1 MKTTFNAFVTGI
13 IVAVLILAGTAL
25 AGYLIGRKA
34 GIVSVKPVPTAVKRD
49 TVYKRDTIRPKP
61 KIITRTIVKTEK
73 FPVKDTVKVK
83 DTVYLPLPRE
93 SILYTDSTYRAVVSG
108 IRPSLD
114 SIEVYGTTKVVTEYV
129 ETKDPRKVCSISTL
143 INVALIS
150 AAAASAATAAA
161 MNNK

>member
-34 GIVSVKPVPTAVKRD
+34 GIASVKPVPTVAKRD
-49 TVYKRDTIRPKP
+49 TVYKRDTLRPEIKV
-61 KIITRTIVKTEK
+61 ITKTITKTEM
-73 FPVKDTVKVK
+73 FPVTDTVVVR

-129 ETKDPRKVCSISTL
+129 ETKDPKKVCSVSTL
-143 INVALIS
+143 VNVALIS
-150 AAAASAATAAA
+150 AAAAAAATAAA
-161 MNNK
+161 LNEK